1 MERRDGAMSCCDRPR
16 QQLSELFPR
25 DQADILHAALMASSS
40 WEGTQRDAILVARQ
54 FPSHVS
60 PKGGRQIDG
69 VVEYDFAGILMM
81 LIIAIYLV
89 QTNGRGMGRTLIML
103 AAVARS
109 VAVFC
114 YLSTANTS

>member
-1 MERRDGAMSCCDRPR
+1 MSFWWLDNFLLPF
-16 QQLSELFPR
+16 L
-25 DQADILHAALMASSS
+25 
-40 WEGTQRDAILVARQ
+40 
-54 FPSHVS
+54 

-114 YLSTANTS
+114 YVSTTNTS